1 MNEYFIIIIAG
12 CLVFAA
18 GGVAGFIIGRNL
30 REDHDKELLQA
41 EIDDIKSYYREKYG
55 DDFRVPE
62 AMIREENKRK
72 KGSILSRIFKAL
84 RPKKKK

>member
-55 DDFRVPE
+55 
-62 AMIREENKRK
+62 
-72 KGSILSRIFKAL
+72 
-84 RPKKKK
+84 